1 MASFVGAWLP
11 FFTMYLIQGI
21 CKECEVPPPI
31 FTFAFWLGYCNS
43 AINPIIYTVFN
54 RDFRKAFRKILF
66 R

>member
-1 MASFVGAWLP
+1 
-11 FFTMYLIQGI
+11 MYLIQGVCPHCGI
-21 CKECEVPPPI
+21 QSALT
-31 FTFAFWLGYCNS
+31 FTYWIGYTAS

>member
-21 CKECEVPPPI
+21 CKGCQVPSPI